1 VPVDGFRSVSVYNA
15 EGRLEENDRGAYS
28 VDNLTATPND
38 DGSVTVDFG
47 GCAGERPICIPVLD
61 GWNHTVRLYRPR
73 AEVLDSSWTT
83 LDRGGVSRGRP

>member
-1 VPVDGFRSVSVYNA
+1 MPGRAGRRVLLGLGLQRRRSF
-15 EGRLEENDRGAYS
+15 EENDRGAYS

-73 AEVLDSSWTT
+73 AEVLDSSWTFP
-83 LDRGGVSRGRP
+83 SIAAA